1 MQIEFALHLF
11 FVALGCLND
20 SPADKMLTQKYEA
33 RNP

>member
-11 FVALGCLND
+11 CALGCLND
-20 SPADKMLTQKYEA
+20 SPADKMFTQWYEA